1 MVRRIDRSPEALM
14 RIRRRFAENM
24 RAIRKRKGI
33 SHEKLA
39 ALSGLHR
46 TEISLLERCKRTP
59 VLETIVAISRGL
71 GLSSP
76 VELLEGVGD
85 VVTEIEGAAPE
96 SGMSRMPPSADGRQP
111 LS

>member
-1 MVRRIDRSPEALM
+1 M

-24 RAIRKRKGI
+24 REIRKRKGI

-76 VELLEGVGD
+76 VELLDGVGD
-85 VVTEIEGAAPE
+85 VVIEIEPGAPE
-96 SGMSRMPPSADGRQP
+96 PGMQHAPAGIDGP
-111 LS
+111 

>member
-1 MVRRIDRSPEALM
+1 VIRRIDRSPEALM
-14 RIRRRFAENM
+14 RIRQRFAENM
-24 RAIRKRKGI
+24 RSIRKREGI

-39 ALSGLHR
+39 ARSGLHR

-76 VELLEGVGD
+76 VELLEGIGE
-85 VVTEIEGAAPE
+85 VVVEIEPGAPD
-96 SGMSRMPPSADGRQP
+96 SGRARPGIDKPPSPR
-111 LS
+111 